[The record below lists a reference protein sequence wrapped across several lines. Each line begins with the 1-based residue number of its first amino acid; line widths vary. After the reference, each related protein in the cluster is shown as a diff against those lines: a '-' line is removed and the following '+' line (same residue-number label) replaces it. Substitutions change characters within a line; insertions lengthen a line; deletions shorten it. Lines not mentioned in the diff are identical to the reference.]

1 MIELLLLNI
10 NQSLLVIDLVWLG
23 CYMLRF
29 FTGSDFRD
37 SSRPSRQSSF
47 LRALLLSFLPP
58 SCCAH
63 MLRPPASI
71 SCLHLPHKIK
81 LGTAL
86 GRSPAHFF
94 CAGCFLS
101 VMPQR
106 WKVSTHG
113 SQWCPSTAWVLRWRL
128 SAGTGT
134 MLCPASPRRLSSWTA
149 AWLCLV
155 WLP

>member
-1 MIELLLLNI
+1 
-10 NQSLLVIDLVWLG
+10 
-23 CYMLRF
+23 MLRF

-94 CAGCFLS
+94 CAGCISCLLPLASSVPSSSHSHCSHSHLS
-101 VMPQR
+101 FRRCSSTFFSLSATAPR
-106 WKVSTHG
+106 PLSGKIFPKVS
-113 SQWCPSTAWVLRWRL
+113 
-128 SAGTGT
+128 SA
-134 MLCPASPRRLSSWTA
+134 LPAGPLHPQGCRVPA
-149 AWLCLV
+149 FQH
-155 WLP
+155 